1 MWAIAVHVG
10 AGHHS
15 FKNEAAYRSACHRA
29 CHHARRALEFGFSA
43 DEAVRVAIKFLE
55 DDPITNA
62 GYGSNLNL
70 DGEVECDASI
80 MISYPNSLQHNDF
93 KFAGV
98 GAVPGVKNPITVA
111 HLLAS
116 QDKPGGLLPGNR
128 VFPLLLTGHAVEK
141 VIRRKPFYN
150 SEDPSQKNR
159 IDRLFVDPQS
169 MVSEKARSQYLYY
182 CNMLGLAVQN
192 SSAEDKDNLAESP
205 ADVLMDTVGAVCVDE
220 SGVIAAGVSS
230 GGILLKYPGR
240 VGEAAIFGAGCWA
253 RHFSAINASN
263 GNENSKVAFH
273 ESGIACSTSG
283 TGEAIMQTAFSKSL
297 ATRLSQSLQ
306 NQQVTPKTNELEE
319 VGDPVAIFSCEL
331 QKFIDN
337 KDLIQK
343 YPPKHLSVGTIVL
356 LLNSYENE
364 EDSTISTCL
373 EMLYGHTT
381 ETMGVGYFSNNLSK
395 PKFVMSRKDSP
406 NHPYVVSGVSI

>member
-1 MWAIAVHVG
+1 MKLSGWQSSSWKMTPSPTQV
-10 AGHHS
+10 S
-15 FKNEAAYRSACHRA
+15 F
-29 CHHARRALEFGFSA
+29 FGRYSFQPLLPTGWLA
-43 DEAVRVAIKFLE
+43 W
-55 DDPITNA
+55 
-62 GYGSNLNL
+62 YGSNLNL

-331 QKFIDN
+331 QKFI
-337 KDLIQK
+337 
-343 YPPKHLSVGTIVL
+343 
-356 LLNSYENE
+356 ENE

-395 PKFVMSRKDSP
+395 PKER
-406 NHPYVVSGVSI
+406 